1 MARPTLYFPAHHHTF
16 SALSLA
22 RSFVLVAFTLLAG
35 CGGGGSSEPGG
46 SPTTPP
52 ALVPPADPPVTAP
65 APTLPDNPPATV
77 DEGMTIFGSRDA
89 VFTSRESTSRFLS
102 LATFG
107 ATEEAIASL
116 VGTRAERW
124 FLDQLALE
132 PTLMTPVFEEYTN
145 QFDSLAFLPASPN
158 TMGFWRHAVSAPDQ
172 LRQRMVFALSQ
183 ILVVSDFGGEL
194 LSDVPSAVTYY
205 LDALTRHALG
215 NYRELLEEI
224 TYSPAMGHYLTYAGN
239 LPADETT
246 GRMPDENYAREILQ
260 LFSIG
265 LVELNDD
272 GSVKTNAEGQAVET
286 YDNRDVTG
294 LARVFTGLEFG
305 AEPDDFDDESE
316 LLSAALSQPM
326 TLFEFN
332 HSKHAKTFLDTTI
345 PPNTPGMQSVSMAL
359 DRIMA
364 HPNVGPFIGRQL
376 IQRFTTS
383 HPTPAYIRE
392 VAGAFNSG
400 RYLLPDNSAVGDGRK
415 GDLSATIAAVLF
427 SPEAHGSKVADSDT
441 FGKPREPILRLTQW
455 MRAFAVDATRPDL
468 APILYD
474 LLPNELLGQHPYR
487 SRSVF
492 NFYRPGYV
500 APGSLSGAEGLT
512 VPEFQI
518 TNASTN
524 PGYVNVM
531 THFIF
536 NVGAEGEELEELEEL
551 FDEFGLPLDE
561 EQALQAFIAG
571 YERERA
577 LSSMPG
583 SLIDHLD
590 MLLAAGQLTDNTRDE
605 IARVLDL
612 IPDPNGLAGEQRFEA
627 QQLRTMLAVLM
638 TMTAPEYL
646 VTQ

>member
-1 MARPTLYFPAHHHTF
+1 MTPPSLDFSAASLAF
-16 SALSLA
+16 SALTLSRA
-22 RSFVLVAFTLLAG
+22 LVFAVGALLAG
-35 CGGGGSSEPGG
+35 CGGGGSSASGDRAAAPPVLAP
-46 SPTTPP
+46 PTDPPP
-52 ALVPPADPPVTAP
+52 AAPPTSP
-65 APTLPDNPPATV
+65 PDNPPATV
-77 DEGMTIFGSRDA
+77 DEGITIFGSRDA
-89 VFTSRESTSRFLS
+89 VFTSRASTSRFLS

-107 ATEEAIASL
+107 ATEEAIDNL

-145 QFDSLAFLPASPN
+145 QFDSLTFLPVSPN
-158 TMGFWRHAVSAPDQ
+158 TMGFWRHAVEAPDQ

-205 LDALTRHALG
+205 LDVLARHALG

-239 LPADETT
+239 LPADEAT

-272 GSVKTNAEGQAVET
+272 GSVKTNSDGQAIET

-305 AEPDDFDDESE
+305 ADPDGFDDESE
-316 LLSAALSQPM
+316 LLSTALSQPM
-326 TLFEFN
+326 TLLEFN
-332 HSKHAKTFLDTTI
+332 HSQRAKEFLDTAI
-345 PPNTPGMQSVSMAL
+345 PPNTPGTQSVSIAL
-359 DRIMA
+359 DGIMA

-400 RYLLPDNSAVGDGRK
+400 RYLLPDNTAVGDGRK

-427 SPEAHGSKVADSDT
+427 SPEAHGSKVAGSDR
-441 FGKPREPILRLTQW
+441 FGKPREPVVRLTQW
-455 MRAFAVDATRPDL
+455 MRAFAVDASRPDL
-468 APILYD
+468 APILHD
-474 LLPNELLGQHPYR
+474 LLPNELLGQHPFR

-551 FDEFGLPLDE
+551 FDEFGLQLDE
-561 EQALQAFIAG
+561 EQALRSFIAG
-571 YERERA
+571 YERERT
-577 LSSMPG
+577 LSSIPE
-583 SLIDHLD
+583 SLIDHLNT
-590 MLLAAGQLTDNTRDE
+590 LLAAGQLTDETRDE

-612 IPDPNGLAGEQRFEA
+612 TPDPNQLAGEQRLEA